1 MDTLVM
7 KEKLHRFIETV
18 EEKRMKVIYA
28 LFEQEIEEDDWEYT
42 DEFKADLDAR
52 YNYYIKGGKMVSAEE
67 ANAQTEELLQQ
78 FKAR

>member
-28 LFEQEIEEDDWEYT
+28 LFEQEIEEEDWE
-42 DEFKADLDAR
+42 
-52 YNYYIKGGKMVSAEE
+52 
-67 ANAQTEELLQQ
+67 
-78 FKAR
+78 